1 MREDVG
7 AVGARMYY
15 EDGTLQHGGVI
26 IGLGGVAGHAFL
38 GIDGDSPGYFA
49 RAQVIH
55 DLSAVTAACMMMK
68 KRVYEEVGGFDS
80 KFAVAFND
88 VDLCLKIR
96 KAGYLI
102 VYDPYAELIHYES
115 KSRGYEDTEEKIERF
130 HGEVNLFQ
138 TRWKDFLKKGDPY
151 YNPNLT
157 LDHNDFGLNHL
168 AKVERR

>member
-1 MREDVG
+1 
-7 AVGARMYY
+7 
-15 EDGTLQHGGVI
+15 
-26 IGLGGVAGHAFL
+26 
-38 GIDGDSPGYFA
+38 
-49 RAQVIH
+49 
-55 DLSAVTAACMMMK
+55 MK
-68 KRVYEEVGGFDS
+68 KLEDLTP

-130 HGEVNLFQ
+130 NGEVKSVSDKVE
-138 TRWKDFLKKGDPY
+138 KDFLKKGDPY
-151 YNPNLT
+151 YSPNLT

>member
-1 MREDVG
+1 M
-7 AVGARMYY
+7 
-15 EDGTLQHGGVI
+15 I

-38 GIDGDSPGYFA
+38 GMDGDSPGYFA

-55 DLSAVTAACMMMK
+55 DLSAVTAACMMIK
-68 KRVYEEVGGFDS
+68 KQVYEEVGGFDP

-115 KSRGYEDTEEKIERF
+115 KSRGYEDTPEKQLRFKGEIET
-130 HGEVNLFQ
+130 FQ
-138 TRWKDFLKKGDPY
+138 SKWQKELDEGDPY
-151 YNPNLT
+151 YNRNFPMT
-157 LDHNDFGLNHL
+157 TEAYVL
-168 AKVERR
+168 ASE

>member
-1 MREDVG
+1 MLANCQRKEVGIVG
-7 AVGARMYY
+7 AKLYY
-15 EDGTLQHGGVI
+15 PNGQVQHAGVI
-26 IGLGGVAGHAFL
+26 VGIRGIAGNMFRGL
-38 GIDGDSPGYFA
+38 PKGYSGYLHKA
-49 RAQVIH
+49 STQQ

-115 KSRGYEDTEEKIERF
+115 KSRWI
-130 HGEVNLFQ
+130 
-138 TRWKDFLKKGDPY
+138 
-151 YNPNLT
+151 
-157 LDHNDFGLNHL
+157 
-168 AKVERR
+168 